1 MCLGTPFFFMSIE
14 KDPIWWKDDK
24 SLSWSPR
31 LCWLKFYL
39 SFKLLVFF
47 LPFHV
52 ANQLECLSSLPYILI
67 LEGICIFSPQ
77 CLDFLGSNN
86 LGLKSSRPHWRPT
99 RMESTC
105 FTLIRSNPSLE
116 GAGRHFVPVA
126 RRETPRQLPPRKHQ
140 RLSRF
145 VRIQNHI
152 TSAPFCV
159 IHGSLRAPA
168 AREHPSID

>member
-1 MCLGTPFFFMSIE
+1 MPFYFQRRRQIKLYVSTE
-14 KDPIWWKDDK
+14 RDPIRWKDGK
-24 SLSWSPR
+24 SSSWSPR

-39 SFKLLVFF
+39 SFKLLGFF

-52 ANQLECLSSLPYILI
+52 ANQLECLGSPPLFGFSRVKQPWPKIQSSTLAP
-67 LEGICIFSPQ
+67 
-77 CLDFLGSNN
+77 
-86 LGLKSSRPHWRPT
+86 RT
-99 RMESTC
+99 RMETTC
-105 FTLIRSNPSLE
+105 FTLIRSKSSLE
-116 GAGRHFVPVA
+116 VAGRHFVPAA
-126 RRETPRQLPPRKHQ
+126 RRETPRQPPPRKRQQ
-140 RLSRF
+140 RSRF